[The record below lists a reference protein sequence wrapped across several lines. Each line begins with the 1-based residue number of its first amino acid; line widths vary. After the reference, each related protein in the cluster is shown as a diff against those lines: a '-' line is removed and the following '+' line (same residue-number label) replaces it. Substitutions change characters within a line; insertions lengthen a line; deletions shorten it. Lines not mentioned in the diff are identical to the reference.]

1 MKVHRILF
9 LLTLLAASL
18 SCLPGETVLP
28 IPATSLDSG
37 APGND
42 PPAYRFTLETDG
54 PVTIKAM
61 FMTHWLANR
70 SNVVSNPK
78 ATRFVIDG
86 KPYPSTEDFYGY
98 MDERLWPER
107 ALHTSQQ
114 IWVNETVQLS
124 KGPHFIEF
132 HNGLMER
139 DNSSSSAMFSFTNWM
154 TASLHTEAFIR
165 KYSIDVNFLYLDSQ
179 LSIHPEN
186 EIVTI
191 GTSLIYT
198 FITKDAL
205 VKQFVGTDGTYVIEP
220 TSNYKVSPG
229 IGHYVY
235 TLTANS
241 NALISWSDLGSDQ
254 LWIDLPS
261 GSSVDVTKLR
271 RYVAN
276 TRGNYTFRHVTA
288 GVTESQTIFIDP
300 PTKSVTATLTVIP
313 AAPVTSGPVITEFT
327 PIAADYTATTGPAAG
342 HTYKRSWKSDNGW
355 AAYLGREGV
364 SFHATGRS
372 DTGEIRHFELQAKA
386 PSGDWYTLGTTAPDE
401 NAPNTIGREVPG
413 TFRVKLGEVQP
424 SKPLVPAD
432 PSLAGTWSIRAR
444 VSDSA
449 GNWSPWAFEQPLQVI
464 MPIKDLTLPTRT
476 LPPVQ
481 DAEWF
486 SASPIKP
493 ATFHVLVP

>member
-1 MKVHRILF
+1 MLI
-9 LLTLLAASL
+9 AASL

-54 PVTIKAM
+54 PVTINAM

-98 MDERLWPER
+98 MDERIWPER

-114 IWVNETVQLS
+114 IWINETVQLS

-154 TASLHTEAFIR
+154 TASFVYGTRPNSLQLTTSSDNITATIYPGHQIISFGESAQYTLTSSGGYKTEF
-165 KYSIDVNFLYLDSQ
+165 
-179 LSIHPEN
+179 
-186 EIVTI
+186 T
-191 GTSLIYT
+191 
-198 FITKDAL
+198 
-205 VKQFVGTDGTYVIEP
+205 GTDGIHTIDPSTIQV
-220 TSNYKVSPG
+220 VSPSVG
-229 IGHYVY
+229 NYNY
-235 TLTANS
+235 TLIVRGSTTVT
-241 NALISWSDLGSDQ
+241 WRELGADELS
-254 LWIDLPS
+254 IESPEK
-261 GSSVDVTKLR
+261 VVENVTRAKK
-271 RYVAN
+271 YVA
-276 TRGNYTFRHVTA
+276 RSSGNYTFRHVTA

-401 NAPNTIGREVPG
+401 NAPNTIGREVPR